1 METNKIMEETPT
13 LKRTREI
20 SDLRTN
26 ELLKF
31 LWELQYFYNPY
42 FGELRK
48 ELTMRSLKTK
58 KVFHYK
64 NYRWKRN
71 VKAGGGWFVKDK

>member
-1 METNKIMEETPT
+1 MKANKIMEETPT
-13 LKRTREI
+13 LKRTREV
-20 SDLRTN
+20 SNLTTS
-26 ELLKF
+26 ELLCF
-31 LWELQYFYNPY
+31 LWELQYLYNPY
-42 FGELRK
+42 FSELRK

>member
-1 METNKIMEETPT
+1 MKETPT
-13 LKRTREI
+13 LKRTREV
-20 SDLRTN
+20 SDLTTS
-26 ELLKF
+26 ELLSF
-31 LWELQYFYNPY
+31 LLELQYLYNPY
-42 FGELRK
+42 FRELKK

-71 VKAGGGWFVKDK
+71 VKAVGGWF